1 MNYFSED
8 ENVFEI
14 CSKEKRHMFSPLN
27 RSINQNGVDRTKKA
41 RGDFEDCLND
51 VIYAANQSRLSI
63 LLIAIRQMIVI

>member
-1 MNYFSED
+1 
-8 ENVFEI
+8 
-14 CSKEKRHMFSPLN
+14 MFSPLN